1 MIPDD
6 SSSCVMNFGAP
17 GVKSAGSN
25 VATSVSA
32 SLPMSYFQIR
42 ASTPGSRILLQQHVA
57 ARVDGDVVE
66 HVEPLERPTGLGA
79 VEQLVDR
86 AAEAGL
92 ETSVKR
98 SR

>member
-42 ASTPGSRILLQQHVA
+42 ARYAWFPGSSCNNTLP
-57 ARVDGDVVE
+57 RVSTVM
-66 HVEPLERPTGLGA
+66 L
-79 VEQLVDR
+79 
-86 AAEAGL
+86 
-92 ETSVKR
+92 
-98 SR
+98 